1 MEDSWQR
8 ENQIRNKVLF
18 LTLGTAV
25 EDLRAVALMVGSL
38 RTFGGELAEAPLF
51 IFTTNMQAATRLVDE
66 NTLPV
71 LLEDADRL
79 PAYPFSRKVAA
90 CAQAEQL
97 APPGTGSLVWIDPS
111 VLVVQPPVEFHL
123 GENYEAAFRPVHIRN
138 VGLTPEEPLDAYW
151 KGIYTA
157 AGVDE
162 ITTTTTSFIDG
173 QRLRSYFNS
182 HAFSVNPALGLMNRW
197 NMLFQRLAADPSFQS
212 SACGD
217 ETHRVFMFQA
227 LLSTLIASSIEPG
240 RVRILPPSYNYPY
253 HLQEQIPAS
262 RQLAALNEAVC
273 LTYEDLSIHP
283 ATLSGIQVYEPL
295 RSWLE
300 AQINGVT

>member
-1 MEDSWQR
+1 LEDSWQR
-8 ENQIRNKVLF
+8 ENRIRNKVLF
-18 LTLGTAV
+18 FTLGTTA

-51 IFTTNMQAATRLVDE
+51 IYTTDVQAATQLEAANTRLV
-66 NTLPV
+66 
-71 LLEDADRL
+71 LLNDADRL
-79 PAYPFSRKVAA
+79 PTYPFRMKVAA

-97 APPGTGSLVWIDPS
+97 APPGTGSLVWIDPY
-111 VLVVQPPVEFHL
+111 VLVVQPPLEFDL
-123 GENYEAAFRPVHIRN
+123 GENYDAAFRPVHIRN
-138 VGLTPEEPLDAYW
+138 VGLPPEEPLDAFW

-162 ITTTTTSFIDG
+162 ISTTTTSFIDG
-173 QRLRSYFNS
+173 QCLRSYFNS
-182 HAFSVNPALGLMNRW
+182 HTFSVNPALGLMQRW
-197 NMLFQRLAADPSFQS
+197 KILFQRLAIDPSFQS

-217 ETHRVFMFQA
+217 ETHRVFLFQA
-227 LLSTLIASSIEPG
+227 LLSALIASSIESG

-253 HLQEQIPAS
+253 HLQEQISADS
-262 RQLAALNEAVC
+262 QLTALNEAVC
-273 LTYEDLSIHP
+273 FTYEDLSIHP

-300 AQINGVT
+300 AQIKGVT